1 MLALQGKG
9 VGGGVAIGRLTVLA
23 RRQTAAERRQIT
35 DAAGETA
42 RFHAAR
48 QKAISQLTELYQK
61 ALGEVG
67 EENAAIFEIHQLM
80 LEDLDYIEAIE
91 GIIREESV
99 NAEYAVQTTAEN
111 FAADF
116 AAMDDEY
123 MQARAADVKDVSARV
138 LACLGAGQNSAAQYS
153 EPYILAADDLAPS
166 ETVQLDKKLVQGFV
180 TTAGSANSHTAILAR
195 TMGIPAVVNTGV
207 IIGAEYDGCLVAVD
221 GYTGEVFVDPE
232 PQVLERLQAK
242 LAQDVERKKLLHE
255 LRGQA
260 SVTAKGQ
267 KVLLYAN
274 IGSTDDLAAVTAN
287 DAEGIGLFRSEF
299 IYLESGDYPD
309 EEKQLQQYKLAAEA
323 MGGKRVIIRTL
334 DIGADKQAAYFQL
347 PPEENPALG
356 YRAVRICLDRPEIFQ
371 TQLRAICRASAYGK
385 VAVMFPMIISVEE
398 VRRCRALLRQ
408 VQEELAAAGIPFDKD
423 MEVGVMIETPAA
435 ALISGELAREVDFFS
450 IGTNDLSQYTLAID
464 RQNQRLESF
473 FDAHHPAVLWLIEM
487 TVQNAHA
494 AGIWC
499 GVCGELGADL
509 ELTEAFIA
517 MGMDELS
524 VSPAAI
530 LPLRQKI
537 RSL

>member
-9 VGGGVAIGRLTVLA
+9 VGGGVAIGRLAVLA
-23 RRQTAAERRQIT
+23 RRQAAAERRQIT
-35 DAAGETA
+35 DTEGEAA

-91 GIIREESV
+91 NLIRAEKV
-99 NAEYAVQTTAEN
+99 NAEYAVQTTAAD
-111 FAADF
+111 FTAAF

-138 LACLGAGQNSAAQYS
+138 LACLGDGQDGVARHS

-180 TTAGSANSHTAILAR
+180 TAAGSTNSHTAILAR
-195 TMGIPAVVNTGV
+195 TMGIPAVVSTGEV
-207 IIGAEYDGCLVAVD
+207 IGPEYDGCLIAVD

-232 PQVLERLQAK
+232 PQVLERMQAK
-242 LAQDVERKKLLHE
+242 LAQDAGQKKLLAQ
-255 LRGQA
+255 LRGQD
-260 SVTAKGQ
+260 SVTTKGQ

-274 IGSTDDLAAVTAN
+274 IGSTDDLTAVTAN

-309 EEKQLQQYKLAAEA
+309 EEKQLQQYKMAAEA

-334 DIGADKQAAYFQL
+334 DIGADKQAAYFKL

-356 YRAVRICLDRPEIFQ
+356 YRAVRICLDKPEIFK

-385 VAVMFPMIISVEE
+385 VAVMFPMIISVDE

-408 VQEELAAAGIPFDKD
+408 VQEELAAAAIPFDKE
-423 MEVGVMIETPAA
+423 MEVGIMIETPAA

-473 FDAHHPAVLWLIEM
+473 FDAHHPAVLRLIEM

-509 ELTEAFIA
+509 EMTEAFAA

>member
-9 VGGGVAIGRLTVLA
+9 VGGGVAIGRLAVLA
-23 RRQTAAERRQIT
+23 RLQAAAERRQVT
-35 DAAGETA
+35 DIEGEAA

-91 GIIREESV
+91 NLIRAEKV
-99 NAEYAVQTTAEN
+99 NAEYAVQTTAAD
-111 FAADF
+111 FAAVF

-138 LACLGAGQNSAAQYS
+138 LACLGDGQDGVARHS

-180 TTAGSANSHTAILAR
+180 TAAGSTNSHTAILAR
-195 TMGIPAVVNTGV
+195 TMGIPAVVSTGEV
-207 IIGAEYDGCLVAVD
+207 IGPEYDGCLIAVD

-232 PQVLERLQAK
+232 PQVLEQMQVK
-242 LAQDVERKKLLHE
+242 LAQDAGQKKLLAQ
-255 LRGQA
+255 LRGQD
-260 SVTAKGQ
+260 SVTTKGQ

-274 IGSTDDLAAVTAN
+274 IGSTDDLTAVTAN

-309 EEKQLQQYKLAAEA
+309 EEKQLQQYKMAAEA

-334 DIGADKQAAYFQL
+334 DIGADKQAAYFKL

-356 YRAVRICLDRPEIFQ
+356 YRAVRICLDKPEIFK

-385 VAVMFPMIISVEE
+385 VAVMFPMIISVDE

-408 VQEELAAAGIPFDKD
+408 VQEELAAAAIPFDKE
-423 MEVGVMIETPAA
+423 MEVGIMIETPAA
-435 ALISGELAREVDFFS
+435 VLISGELAREVDFFS

-473 FDAHHPAVLWLIEM
+473 FDAHHPAVLRLIEM

-509 ELTEAFIA
+509 ELTEAFAA

>member
-9 VGGGVAIGRLTVLA
+9 VGGGVAIGRLAVLA
-23 RRQTAAERRQIT
+23 RRQAAAERRQIT
-35 DAAGETA
+35 DTEGEAA

-67 EENAAIFEIHQLM
+67 EENASIFEIHQLM

-91 GIIREESV
+91 NLIRAEKV
-99 NAEYAVQTTAEN
+99 NAEYAVQTTAAD
-111 FAADF
+111 FAAAF

-138 LACLGAGQNSAAQYS
+138 LACLGDGQDGVARHS

-180 TTAGSANSHTAILAR
+180 TTAGSTNSHTAILAR
-195 TMGIPAVVNTGV
+195 TMGIPAVVSTGEV
-207 IIGAEYDGCLVAVD
+207 IGPEYDGCLIAVD

-232 PQVLERLQAK
+232 PQVLERMQAK
-242 LAQDVERKKLLHE
+242 LAQDAGQKKLLAQ
-255 LRGQA
+255 LRGQD
-260 SVTAKGQ
+260 SVTTKGQ
-267 KVLLYAN
+267 RILLYAN
-274 IGSTDDLAAVTAN
+274 IGSTDDLTAVTAN

-309 EEKQLQQYKLAAEA
+309 EEKQLQQYKMAAEA

-334 DIGADKQAAYFQL
+334 DIGADKQAAYFKL

-356 YRAVRICLDRPEIFQ
+356 YRAVRICLDKPEIFK

-385 VAVMFPMIISVEE
+385 VAVMFPMIISVDE

-408 VQEELAAAGIPFDKD
+408 VQEELAAENIPFDKE
-423 MEVGVMIETPAA
+423 MEVGIMIETPAA
-435 ALISGELAREVDFFS
+435 ALISGELAREADFFS

-473 FDAHHPAVLWLIEM
+473 FDAHHPAVLRLIEM

-509 ELTEAFIA
+509 ELTEAFAA

>member
-9 VGGGVAIGRLTVLA
+9 VCGGVAIGRLAVLA
-23 RRQTAAERRQIT
+23 RRQAAAERRQIT
-35 DAAGETA
+35 DTEGEAA

-80 LEDLDYIEAIE
+80 LGDLDYIEAIE
-91 GIIREESV
+91 NLIRAEKV
-99 NAEYAVQTTAEN
+99 NAEYAVQITAAD
-111 FAADF
+111 FAAAF

-138 LACLGAGQNSAAQYS
+138 LACLGDGQDGVERHS

-180 TTAGSANSHTAILAR
+180 TAAGSTNSHTAILAR
-195 TMGIPAVVNTGV
+195 TMGIPAVVSTGEV
-207 IIGAEYDGCLVAVD
+207 IGPEYDGCLIAVD

-232 PQVLERLQAK
+232 PQVLERMQAK
-242 LAQDVERKKLLHE
+242 LAQDAGQKKLLAQ
-255 LRGQA
+255 LRGQD
-260 SVTAKGQ
+260 SVTTKGQ

-274 IGSTDDLAAVTAN
+274 IGSTDDLTAVTAN

-309 EEKQLQQYKLAAEA
+309 EEKQLQQYKMAAEA

-334 DIGADKQAAYFQL
+334 DIGADKQAAYFKL

-356 YRAVRICLDRPEIFQ
+356 YRAVRICLDKPEIFK

-385 VAVMFPMIISVEE
+385 VAVMFPMIISVDE

-408 VQEELAAAGIPFDKD
+408 VQEELAAAAISFDKE
-423 MEVGVMIETPAA
+423 MEVGIMIETPAA
-435 ALISGELAREVDFFS
+435 ALISCELAREVDFFS

-473 FDAHHPAVLWLIEM
+473 FDAHHPAVLRLIEM

-509 ELTEAFIA
+509 ELTEAFVA

>member
-9 VGGGVAIGRLTVLA
+9 VCGGVAIGRLAVLA
-23 RRQTAAERRQIT
+23 RRQAAAERRQIT
-35 DAAGETA
+35 DTEGEAA

-91 GIIREESV
+91 NLIRAEKV
-99 NAEYAVQTTAEN
+99 NAEYAVQTTAAD
-111 FAADF
+111 FAAAF

-138 LACLGAGQNSAAQYS
+138 LACLGDGQDGVARHS

-180 TTAGSANSHTAILAR
+180 TAAGSTNSHTAILAR
-195 TMGIPAVVNTGV
+195 TMGIPAVVSTGEV
-207 IIGAEYDGCLVAVD
+207 IGPEYDGCLIAVD

-232 PQVLERLQAK
+232 PQVLERMQAK
-242 LAQDVERKKLLHE
+242 LAQDAGQKKLLAQ
-255 LRGQA
+255 LRGQD
-260 SVTAKGQ
+260 SVTTKGQ

-274 IGSTDDLAAVTAN
+274 IGSTDDLTAVTAN

-309 EEKQLQQYKLAAEA
+309 EGKQLQQYKMAAEA

-334 DIGADKQAAYFQL
+334 DIGADKQAAYFKL
-347 PPEENPALG
+347 LPEENPALG
-356 YRAVRICLDRPEIFQ
+356 YRAVRICLDKPEIFK

-385 VAVMFPMIISVEE
+385 VAVMFPMIISVDE

-408 VQEELAAAGIPFDKD
+408 VQEELAAAAIPFDKE
-423 MEVGVMIETPAA
+423 MEVGIMIETPAA

-473 FDAHHPAVLWLIEM
+473 FDAHHPAVLRLIEM

-509 ELTEAFIA
+509 ELTEAFAA

>member
-9 VGGGVAIGRLTVLA
+9 VGGGIAIGRLAVLA
-23 RRQTAAERRQIT
+23 RRQAAAERRQVADT
-35 DAAGETA
+35 EGEAA

-61 ALGEVG
+61 AVGEVG

-80 LEDLDYIEAIE
+80 LEDLDYIEAVE
-91 GIIREESV
+91 NLIREESV
-99 NAEYAVQTTAEN
+99 NAEYAVQTTAAN
-111 FAADF
+111 FAAAF

-138 LACLGAGQNSAAQYS
+138 LACLGEGQEGAAGRS

-180 TTAGSANSHTAILAR
+180 TAAGSTNSHTAILAR
-195 TMGIPAVVNTGV
+195 TMGIPAVVSTGEA
-207 IIGAEYDGCLVAVD
+207 IGAEYDGRLVAVD
-221 GYTGEVFVDPE
+221 GYTGEVFVNPE
-232 PQVLERLQAK
+232 PQVLERMQAK
-242 LAQDVERKKLLHE
+242 LAQDVENKKLLHE

-260 SVTAKGQ
+260 SVTTKGQ

-274 IGSTDDLAAVTAN
+274 IGSTDDLTAVTAN

-309 EEKQLQQYKLAAEA
+309 EEKQLRQYKMAAEA

-334 DIGADKQAAYFQL
+334 DIGADKQAAYFKL

-356 YRAVRICLDRPEIFQ
+356 YRAVRICLDRPEIFK

-385 VAVMFPMIISVEE
+385 VAVMFPMIISVDE
-398 VRRCRALLRQ
+398 VRRCRALLCQ
-408 VQEELAAAGIPFDKD
+408 VQEELAAENIPFDKE
-423 MEVGVMIETPAA
+423 MEVGIMIETPAA

-473 FDAHHPAVLWLIEM
+473 FDAHHPAVLRLIEM
-487 TVQNAHA
+487 TVQSAHA
-494 AGIWC
+494 AGVWC

-509 ELTEAFIA
+509 ELTEAFVA

>member
-9 VGGGVAIGRLTVLA
+9 VCGGVAIGRLAVLA
-23 RRQTAAERRQIT
+23 RRQAAAERRQIT
-35 DAAGETA
+35 DTEGEAA

-91 GIIREESV
+91 NLIREEKV
-99 NAEYAVQTTAEN
+99 NAEYAVQTTAAN
-111 FAADF
+111 FAAAF

-138 LACLGAGQNSAAQYS
+138 LVCLGDGQDGAARHS

-180 TTAGSANSHTAILAR
+180 TAAGSTNSHTAILAR
-195 TMGIPAVVNTGV
+195 TMGIPAVVSTGEV
-207 IIGAEYDGCLVAVD
+207 IGPEYDGCLIAVD

-232 PQVLERLQAK
+232 PQVLERMQAK
-242 LAQDVERKKLLHE
+242 LAQDAGQKKLLAR

-260 SVTAKGQ
+260 SVTTKGQ
-267 KVLLYAN
+267 KILLYAN
-274 IGSTDDLAAVTAN
+274 IGSTDDLTAVTAN

-309 EEKQLQQYKLAAEA
+309 EEKQLQQYKMAAEA

-334 DIGADKQAAYFQL
+334 DIGADKQAAYFKL

-356 YRAVRICLDRPEIFQ
+356 YRAVRICLDKPEIFK

-385 VAVMFPMIISVEE
+385 VAVMFPMIISVDE
-398 VRRCRALLRQ
+398 VRRCCALLRQ
-408 VQEELAAAGIPFDKD
+408 VQEELAAAGIPFDKE
-423 MEVGVMIETPAA
+423 MEVGIMIETPAA

-473 FDAHHPAVLWLIEM
+473 FDAHHPAVLRLIEM

-509 ELTEAFIA
+509 ELTEAFAA

>member
-9 VGGGVAIGRLTVLA
+9 VGGGVAIGRLAVLA

-35 DAAGETA
+35 DTAGETA

-67 EENAAIFEIHQLM
+67 EENAAIFETHQLM

-91 GIIREESV
+91 GVIREESV

-111 FAADF
+111 FAAAF

-221 GYTGEVFVDPE
+221 GYTGEAFVDPE
-232 PQVLERLQAK
+232 PQVLERMQAK

-260 SVTAKGQ
+260 SVTTKGQ
-267 KVLLYAN
+267 QVLLYAN

-356 YRAVRICLDRPEIFQ
+356 YRAVRICLDRPEIFR

-408 VQEELAAAGIPFDKD
+408 VQEELAVAGIPFDKD

-473 FDAHHPAVLWLIEM
+473 FDAHHPAVLRLIEM

>member
-9 VGGGVAIGRLTVLA
+9 VCGGVAIGRLAVLA
-23 RRQTAAERRQIT
+23 RRQAAAERRQIT
-35 DAAGETA
+35 DTEGEAA

-91 GIIREESV
+91 NLIRGEKV
-99 NAEYAVQTTAEN
+99 NAEYAVQATAAD
-111 FAADF
+111 FAASF

-123 MQARAADVKDVSARV
+123 MQARAADVKDISARV
-138 LACLGAGQNSAAQYS
+138 LACLGAGQNGSASRS
-153 EPYILAADDLAPS
+153 EPYILAADDLVPS
-166 ETVQLDKKLVQGFV
+166 ETVQLDKKLARGFV
-180 TTAGSANSHTAILAR
+180 TAAGSTNSHTAILAR
-195 TMGIPAVVNTGV
+195 TMGIPAVVSTGEA
-207 IIGAEYDGCLVAVD
+207 IGPEYDGCLIAVD
-221 GYTGEVFVDPE
+221 GYTGEVFVNPE
-232 PQVLERLQAK
+232 PQVLERMQAR
-242 LAQDVERKKLLHE
+242 LAQDAGQKKLLAQ

-260 SVTAKGQ
+260 SVTTKGQ
-267 KVLLYAN
+267 KILLYAN
-274 IGSTDDLAAVTAN
+274 IGSTDDLTAVTAN

-309 EEKQLQQYKLAAEA
+309 EEKQLQQYKMAAEA

-334 DIGADKQAAYFQL
+334 DIGADKQAAYFKL

-356 YRAVRICLDRPEIFQ
+356 YRAVRICLDKPEIFK

-385 VAVMFPMIISVEE
+385 VAVMFPMIISVDE

-408 VQEELAAAGIPFDKD
+408 VQEELAAAGIPFDKE
-423 MEVGVMIETPAA
+423 MEVGIMIETPAA

-473 FDAHHPAVLWLIEM
+473 FDAHHPAVLRLIEM

-509 ELTEAFIA
+509 ELTEAFAA

>member
-9 VGGGVAIGRLTVLA
+9 VCGGVAIGRLAVLA
-23 RRQTAAERRQIT
+23 RRQAAAERRQIT
-35 DAAGETA
+35 DTEGEAA

-91 GIIREESV
+91 NLIRAEKV
-99 NAEYAVQTTAEN
+99 NAEYAVQTTA
-111 FAADF
+111 ADF
-116 AAMDDEY
+116 AAAFAAMYDEY

-138 LACLGAGQNSAAQYS
+138 LACLGDGQDGVARHS

-180 TTAGSANSHTAILAR
+180 TAAGSTNSHTAILAR
-195 TMGIPAVVNTGV
+195 TMGIPAVVSTGEV
-207 IIGAEYDGCLVAVD
+207 IGPEYDGCLIAVD

-232 PQVLERLQAK
+232 PQVLERMQAK
-242 LAQDVERKKLLHE
+242 LAQDAGHKKLLAQ
-255 LRGQA
+255 LRGQD
-260 SVTAKGQ
+260 SVTTKGQ

-274 IGSTDDLAAVTAN
+274 IGSTDDLTAVTAN

-309 EEKQLQQYKLAAEA
+309 EEKQLQQYKMAAEA

-334 DIGADKQAAYFQL
+334 DIGADKQAAYFKL

-356 YRAVRICLDRPEIFQ
+356 YRAVRICLDKPEIFK

-385 VAVMFPMIISVEE
+385 VAVMFPMIISVDE

-408 VQEELAAAGIPFDKD
+408 VQEELAAAAIPFDKE
-423 MEVGVMIETPAA
+423 MEVGIMIETPAA

-473 FDAHHPAVLWLIEM
+473 FDAHHPAVLRLIEM

-509 ELTEAFIA
+509 ELTEAFAA

>member
-9 VGGGVAIGRLTVLA
+9 VGGGVAIGRLAVLA
-23 RRQTAAERRQIT
+23 RRQAAAERRQIT
-35 DAAGETA
+35 DTEGEAA

-67 EENAAIFEIHQLM
+67 EENASIFEIHQLM

-91 GIIREESV
+91 NLIRAEKV
-99 NAEYAVQTTAEN
+99 NAEYAVQTTAAD
-111 FAADF
+111 FAAAF

-138 LACLGAGQNSAAQYS
+138 LACLGDGQDGVARHS

-180 TTAGSANSHTAILAR
+180 TTAGSTNSHTAILAR
-195 TMGIPAVVNTGV
+195 TMGIPAVVSTGEV
-207 IIGAEYDGCLVAVD
+207 IGPEYDGCLIAVD

-232 PQVLERLQAK
+232 PQVLERMQAK
-242 LAQDVERKKLLHE
+242 LAQDAGQKKLLAQ
-255 LRGQA
+255 LRGQD
-260 SVTAKGQ
+260 SVTTKGQ
-267 KVLLYAN
+267 RILLYAN
-274 IGSTDDLAAVTAN
+274 IGSTDDLTAVTAN

-309 EEKQLQQYKLAAEA
+309 EEKQLQQYKMAAEA

-334 DIGADKQAAYFQL
+334 DIGADKQAAYFKL

-356 YRAVRICLDRPEIFQ
+356 YRAVRICLDKPEIFK

-385 VAVMFPMIISVEE
+385 VAVMFPMIISVDE

-408 VQEELAAAGIPFDKD
+408 VQEELAAAAIPFDKE
-423 MEVGVMIETPAA
+423 MEVGIMIETPAA
-435 ALISGELAREVDFFS
+435 ALISGELAREADFFS

-473 FDAHHPAVLWLIEM
+473 FDAHHPAVLRLIEM

-509 ELTEAFIA
+509 ELTEAFAA

>member
-1 MLALQGKG
+1 MLALQGK
-9 VGGGVAIGRLTVLA
+9 VVCGGVAIGRLAVLA
-23 RRQTAAERRQIT
+23 RRQAAAERRQIT
-35 DAAGETA
+35 DTEGEAA

-91 GIIREESV
+91 NLIRAEKV
-99 NAEYAVQTTAEN
+99 NAEYAVQTTAAD
-111 FAADF
+111 FAAAF

-138 LACLGAGQNSAAQYS
+138 LACLGDGQDGVARHS

-166 ETVQLDKKLVQGFV
+166 ETVQLDKKLIQGFV
-180 TTAGSANSHTAILAR
+180 TAAGSTNSHTAILAR
-195 TMGIPAVVNTGV
+195 TMGIPAVVSTGEV
-207 IIGAEYDGCLVAVD
+207 IGPEYDGCLIAID

-232 PQVLERLQAK
+232 PQVLERMQAK
-242 LAQDVERKKLLHE
+242 LAQDAGQKKLLAQ
-255 LRGQA
+255 LRGQD
-260 SVTAKGQ
+260 SVTTKGQ

-274 IGSTDDLAAVTAN
+274 IGSTDDLTAVTAN

-309 EEKQLQQYKLAAEA
+309 EEKQLQQYKMAAEA

-334 DIGADKQAAYFQL
+334 DIGADKQAAYFKL

-356 YRAVRICLDRPEIFQ
+356 YRAVRICLDKPEIFK

-385 VAVMFPMIISVEE
+385 VAVMFPMIISVDE

-408 VQEELAAAGIPFDKD
+408 VQEELAAAAIPFDKE
-423 MEVGVMIETPAA
+423 MEVGIMIETPAA

-473 FDAHHPAVLWLIEM
+473 FDAHHPAVLRLIEM

-509 ELTEAFIA
+509 ELTEAFAA

>member
-9 VGGGVAIGRLTVLA
+9 VCGGVAIGRLAVLA
-23 RRQTAAERRQIT
+23 RRQAAAERRQIT
-35 DAAGETA
+35 DTEGEAA

-91 GIIREESV
+91 NLIRAEKV
-99 NAEYAVQTTAEN
+99 NAEYAVQTTAAD
-111 FAADF
+111 FAAAF

-138 LACLGAGQNSAAQYS
+138 LACLGDGQDGVARHS

-180 TTAGSANSHTAILAR
+180 TAAGSTNSHTAILAR
-195 TMGIPAVVNTGV
+195 TMGIPAVVSTGEV
-207 IIGAEYDGCLVAVD
+207 IGPEYDGCLIAVD

-232 PQVLERLQAK
+232 PQVLERMQAK
-242 LAQDVERKKLLHE
+242 LAQDAGQKKLLAQ
-255 LRGQA
+255 LRGQD
-260 SVTAKGQ
+260 SVTTKGQ

-274 IGSTDDLAAVTAN
+274 IGSTDDLTAVTAN

-309 EEKQLQQYKLAAEA
+309 EEKQLQQYKMAAEA

-334 DIGADKQAAYFQL
+334 DIGADKQAAYFKL

-356 YRAVRICLDRPEIFQ
+356 YRAVRICLDKPEIFK

-385 VAVMFPMIISVEE
+385 VAVMFPMIISVDE

-408 VQEELAAAGIPFDKD
+408 VQEELAAAAIPFDKE
-423 MEVGVMIETPAA
+423 MEVGIMIETPAA
-435 ALISGELAREVDFFS
+435 VLISGELAREVDFFS

-473 FDAHHPAVLWLIEM
+473 FDAHHPAVLRLIEM

-509 ELTEAFIA
+509 ELTEAFAA